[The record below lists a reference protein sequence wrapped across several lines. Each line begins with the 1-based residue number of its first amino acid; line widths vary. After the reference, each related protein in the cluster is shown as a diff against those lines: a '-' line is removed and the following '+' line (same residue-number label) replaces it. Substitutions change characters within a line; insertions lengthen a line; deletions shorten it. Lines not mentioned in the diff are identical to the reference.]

1 MSEKGRVILDSL
13 EFDEIAEDDV
23 ATEGES
29 DSVVTAPDLK
39 VSLEERQTP
48 EKAEKARELR

>member
-13 EFDEIAEDDV
+13 ELDEIAEDDV
-23 ATEGES
+23 TTEGES
-29 DSVVTAPDLK
+29 GSVVTAPDPQ
-39 VSLEERQTP
+39 VPLEERQPP